1 MVLELTGSSSPI
13 EHLPLPEDDPKQ
25 RQPDIEK
32 ARRILNWEPTV
43 ALRDGLVSTIAHFSE
58 TVKAS

>member
-1 MVLELTGSSSPI
+1 
-13 EHLPLPEDDPKQ
+13 LPQEDPKR

-43 ALRDGLVSTIAHFSE
+43 ALRDGVEKTITYFSE
-58 TVKAS
+58 TVTAS